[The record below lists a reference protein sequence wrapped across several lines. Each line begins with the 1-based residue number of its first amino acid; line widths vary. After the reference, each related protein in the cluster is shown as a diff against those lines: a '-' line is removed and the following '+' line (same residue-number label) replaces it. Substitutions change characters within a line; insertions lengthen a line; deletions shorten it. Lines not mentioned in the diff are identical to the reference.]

1 MYIFSLNPILLLTC
15 TYSCE
20 VGEIQKKRKE
30 AMAKREEMGKR
41 KGVDAYPFR

>member
-1 MYIFSLNPILLLTC
+1 MYIFSLNPISLLTC

-41 KGVDAYPFR
+41 KGVDAYPIR